1 MVNIIRLYVKILAL
15 VGMVDIIVCRPQ
27 EMKRENLVD
36 DNRNSFRKE
45 KDQNR
50 NQEIIENR
58 SVTKFGQGGKT
69 EIEIEINNLK
79 TQNTKSKVL
88 LNAAK
93 ESTTAKRFRRSK
105 RSNSWHTLADSGVY
119 VQAWNMNC
127 GFARRNYLE
136 FSVNGT
142 SINVPANCT
151 VVSNSLILEGN
162 LTSDSGCEV
171 EESFEEIH
179 PNFPVYVIKRKC
191 EREGPDHG
199 SGVGGKP
206 HRCEPQFTDVRF
218 KDASNNLI
226 TKSYESGCVLRL
238 L

>member
-50 NQEIIENR
+50 NQEIIEDR

-136 FSVNGT
+136 FDVNGNLFR
-142 SINVPANCT
+142 IPANCT
-151 VVSNSLILEGN
+151 VVS
-162 LTSDSGCEV
+162 D
-171 EESFEEIH
+171 
-179 PNFPVYVIKRKC
+179 
-191 EREGPDHG
+191 
-199 SGVGGKP
+199 
-206 HRCEPQFTDVRF
+206 
-218 KDASNNLI
+218 
-226 TKSYESGCVLRL
+226 
-238 L
+238 

>member
-1 MVNIIRLYVKILAL
+1 
-15 VGMVDIIVCRPQ
+15 
-27 EMKRENLVD
+27 
-36 DNRNSFRKE
+36 
-45 KDQNR
+45 
-50 NQEIIENR
+50 
-58 SVTKFGQGGKT
+58 
-69 EIEIEINNLK
+69 
-79 TQNTKSKVL
+79 
-88 LNAAK
+88 
-93 ESTTAKRFRRSK
+93 
-105 RSNSWHTLADSGVY
+105 
-119 VQAWNMNC
+119 MNC

-191 EREGPDHG
+191 ENPGLNNG

-206 HRCEPQFTDVRF
+206 HECEPQFANVRF
-218 KDASNNLI
+218 KDEFDNLI

>member
-50 NQEIIENR
+50 NQEIIEDR

-93 ESTTAKRFRRSK
+93 RSNAVKRLRRSK
-105 RSNSWHTLADSGVY
+105 RSNSWHTLADSRVY

-151 VVSNSLILEGN
+151 VVSDSLILEGN

-171 EESFEEIH
+171 EESLERI
-179 PNFPVYVIKRKC
+179 PRTPVWVIKRKC
-191 EREGPDHG
+191 ENPGLDNG

-206 HRCEPQFTDVRF
+206 HECEPQFTNVKF
-218 KDASNNLI
+218 KDKFNNLI
-226 TKSYESGCVLRL
+226 TKSYQSGCVLRL

>member
-1 MVNIIRLYVKILAL
+1 
-15 VGMVDIIVCRPQ
+15 
-27 EMKRENLVD
+27 MKREKLVD
-36 DNRNSFRKE
+36 DIRNSFGKE
-45 KDQNR
+45 NNQNR
-50 NQEIIENR
+50 NQEIIEDR
-58 SVTKFGQGGKT
+58 SVTEFSQRGKT

-88 LNAAK
+88 NAAK
-93 ESTTAKRFRRSK
+93 RSNTVKTLRRSK

-136 FSVNGT
+136 FDVNST
-142 SINVPANCT
+142 SIRVPANCT
-151 VVSNSLILEGN
+151 VVSDSLILEGN
-162 LTSDSGCEV
+162 LEIDSGCEV
-171 EESFEEIH
+171 KESLERT
-179 PNFPVYVIKRKC
+179 PRTQVWVIKRKC
-191 EREGPDHG
+191 ENPGLDNG

-206 HRCEPQFTDVRF
+206 HECEQQKTNVRF
-218 KDASNNLI
+218 KDEFDNLI